1 MPVPQSNTFIL
12 TLGSYSVRLTEDRDR
27 EMPFVYFVQIALR
40 GREEKKKERRVHV
53 EITSCTVQTEGEK
66 SLMSK
71 VSVAETE
78 AEKQC

>member
-40 GREEKKKERRVHV
+40 GREEKKKERRK
-53 EITSCTVQTEGEK
+53 EGYALK
-66 SLMSK
+66 
-71 VSVAETE
+71 
-78 AEKQC
+78 